1 MNRAFPSRRHF
12 LGHAVAALGAAAAA
26 SQLPALRGAI
36 PAAPAVPTKPAP
48 NLLDLFS
55 LDDVEAAARAIL
67 PPAVY
72 AYISGAAGSENTVRW
87 NRERYQDL
95 KLAPRVLVDVS
106 ELDTSTTLLGRR
118 LSLPILL
125 APTASHRL
133 SHDEGELATA
143 RGAGAAGVTM
153 VLSSS
158 SNTPVEDVVRAATQP
173 VWFQL
178 YVPKDRG
185 FARDL
190 VQRVN
195 ASGVEA
201 LCMTVDNPVTGARNT
216 EQRAKL
222 VYPPGVGF
230 PHYIGMGEP
239 SSSVTLDQV
248 RPAQLTWKDVEW
260 LRSITRLPVVVKG
273 VLNPLD
279 AAIAV
284 DAGVAGIVVS
294 NHGGRDLD
302 TLPAS
307 IDALP
312 RVAERVAGRVPL
324 LVDGGIRRGTDVVKA
339 LARGATAVL
348 IGRPY
353 VYGLAVGG
361 AAGVTHVVK
370 ILRQELLLAMAL
382 TGRPKIGAIDRSVLW
397 E

>member
-1 MNRAFPSRRHF
+1 MNPAPSRRTF
-12 LGHAVAALGAAAAA
+12 LAHAAAAIGTTA
-26 SQLPALRGAI
+26 AAAHFTAARAATP
-36 PAAPAVPTKPAP
+36 PAPASPATRP
-48 NLLDLFS
+48 PLTDLIS
-55 LDDVEAAARAIL
+55 LDDIERAARGVL

-72 AYISGAAGSENTVRW
+72 AYISGAAADENTVRW
-87 NRERYQDL
+87 NREAYHAL

-106 ELDTSTTLLGRR
+106 QLDPSTTLLGHPM
-118 LSLPILL
+118 SLPILL
-125 APTASHRL
+125 APTSSHRL
-133 SHDEGELATA
+133 SHPEGELATA
-143 RGAGAAGVTM
+143 RGAGAAGITM

-158 SNTPVEDVVRAATQP
+158 SNTPVEEVVRTATQP

-185 FARDL
+185 FAREL

-195 ASGVEA
+195 AAGVHA
-201 LCMTVDNPVTGARNT
+201 LCVTVDNPVTGARNT

-222 VYPPGVGF
+222 VFPPDVIF

-248 RPAQLTWKDVEW
+248 RPAQLTWKDIEW
-260 LRSITRLPVVVKG
+260 LRSLTKLPVIVKG
-273 VLNPLD
+273 ILNPLD
-279 AAIAV
+279 AAIALET
-284 DAGVAGIVVS
+284 GVAGIIVS

-302 TLPAS
+302 TLPAT

-324 LVDGGIRRGTDVVKA
+324 LVDGGIRRGTDIVKA
-339 LARGATAVL
+339 IARGASAVL

-353 VYGLAVGG
+353 VYGLGVGG
-361 AAGVTHVVK
+361 AEGVTHVVK
-370 ILRQELLLAMAL
+370 LLRQELLLAMAL
-382 TGRPKIGAIDRSVLW
+382 TGRPTLASIDRSVLW